1 MILSMMMMMIYLRL
15 GGARWP
21 LITVRVLGAGL
32 GLGEA
37 TLDTEVITELGSGS
51 GERLVSSCNM
61 GREVTTSQCKYC
73 NQTRIKGGGDGK
85 HWPSSLPRVRGGG
98 SSSNEINCNPGT
110 LSCDITMEQREEPE
124 LNLLPGIQLGN
135 YMMQK

>member
-1 MILSMMMMMIYLRL
+1 MMMVMMIYLRL

-37 TLDTEVITELGSGS
+37 TLDTEVTIELGSGS

-61 GREVTTSQCKYC
+61 GTEVTTSECKYC
-73 NQTRIKGGGDGK
+73 II
-85 HWPSSLPRVRGGG
+85 SGG
-98 SSSNEINCNPGT
+98 SKAAA
-110 LSCDITMEQREEPE
+110 MENIGPV
-124 LNLLPGIQLGN
+124 G
-135 YMMQK
+135 